1 MTEINSQI
9 TKLQNSEQSYKGK
22 VKTHNY
28 INRQNQSTTEN
39 CENRRQ
45 TKHEKSKQKIV
56 FFTILDILT
65 EFKIPYQAICQT
77 EGTHFQSFGQI
88 TGNFRHLAK

>member
-1 MTEINSQI
+1 MM
-9 TKLQNSEQSYKGK
+9 L
-22 VKTHNY
+22 
-28 INRQNQSTTEN
+28 EN

-77 EGTHFQSFGQI
+77 EGT
-88 TGNFRHLAK
+88 

>member
-1 MTEINSQI
+1 MLSNVPTLPLATVVAI
-9 TKLQNSEQSYKGK
+9 G
-22 VKTHNY
+22 
-28 INRQNQSTTEN
+28 
-39 CENRRQ
+39 ENRRQ

-88 TGNFRHLAK
+88 TGNFRQLAK

>member
-1 MTEINSQI
+1 MTEINSHSGN
-9 TKLQNSEQSYKGK
+9 LS
-22 VKTHNY
+22 NY
-28 INRQNQSTTEN
+28 I
-39 CENRRQ
+39 Q
-45 TKHEKSKQKIV
+45 TKHEKTRQKIGF

-77 EGTHFQSFGQI
+77 EGTHFQSFGQM

>member
-1 MTEINSQI
+1 MVLSLN
-9 TKLQNSEQSYKGK
+9 L
-22 VKTHNY
+22 
-28 INRQNQSTTEN
+28 
-39 CENRRQ
+39 
-45 TKHEKSKQKIV
+45 HEKGHFCKNS

-88 TGNFRHLAK
+88 TGNFRQLAK

>member
-1 MTEINSQI
+1 VQNKNKKVFTIFDIMTEINSHSG
-9 TKLQNSEQSYKGK
+9 NVS
-22 VKTHNY
+22 NY
-28 INRQNQSTTEN
+28 
-39 CENRRQ
+39 RQ
-45 TKHEKSKQKIV
+45 TKHEKNKQKIV

-88 TGNFRHLAK
+88 TGNFRHLTK